1 MRGCFSYLDVQ
12 NFWIIASHWY
22 DCQMCLL
29 KVTFITAS
37 IHNTPKIPRDPKHSN
52 HATSRPKSLLLP
64 LFKTAISAL
73 LTTCSVSNNCC
84 SAIILYH
91 VESWD
96 DAIYHL
102 IMTRAKR
109 PSRYHVIYVSFLISQ
124 LTSTIHAQVSIWLSR
139 PRQRVLS
146 PFQRRN
152 WEHIYRKRAG
162 KIPNCSGIDF

>member
-1 MRGCFSYLDVQ
+1 MRGCFSYLDVR
-12 NFWIIASHWY
+12 NCWIIASRWY
-22 DCQMCLL
+22 DSQMCLL

-37 IHNTPKIPRDPKHSN
+37 MHNTPNIPRDPKHSN

-96 DAIYHL
+96 GAFYHDSSQTSL
-102 IMTRAKR
+102 EI
-109 PSRYHVIYVSFLISQ
+109 SRY
-124 LTSTIHAQVSIWLSR
+124 LTSHFSTYLYSPRPGINLTVKTKTACSITISTTKL
-139 PRQRVLS
+139 
-146 PFQRRN
+146 
-152 WEHIYRKRAG
+152 RAYL
-162 KIPNCSGIDF
+162 P